1 MDFKKLHEDLVTM
14 VEKTIDPKFRDA
26 IKRTEQNRMDKINK
40 ALERPDVSD
49 YRRGELEKGKKQKHA
64 ARRVYTALAKK
75 GLDVEQS
82 TIEFIGTGADLDG
95 KKLKNI
101 LKEKMDKEDYNNGPN
116 RVLLILDKHLEA
128 SDWYPE
134 ESRDPGFCI
143 WTAYYQ
149 DGRFY
154 LDDYSPESGFDG
166 YTKGRNL
173 MADLNAKN
181 KWLQNKDFYMAF
193 GKSTQ
198 EKRDERIKNR
208 IPDSQRR
215 YRHDVNQ
222 VWGLD
227 KSGYD
232 LKDAKNDL
240 ERRLKEYKKNNGT
253 YTKQIEELRNQL
265 NSLLPK
271 VQEVLSNV
279 DFNQGIET
287 PQEVMKMARKA
298 VVDIN
303 YINSG
308 MDSNWNDDSTM
319 RYRIDVAKKSLE
331 RLEIL
336 LEK

>member
-1 MDFKKLHEDLVTM
+1 MDFKKLHEDLVSM

-26 IKRTEQNRMDKINK
+26 IKRTEQNRLDKINK

-49 YRRGELEKGKKQKHA
+49 YRRGELEKGRKIKHPV
-64 ARRVYTALAKK
+64 RKVYTALAKK

-116 RVLLILDKHLEA
+116 RVLLVLDKKLEA

-134 ESRDPGFCI
+134 ETRDPGFCI

-154 LDDYSPESGFDG
+154 LDDYSPESGFSG

-181 KWLQNKDFYMAF
+181 KWLQDKDFYIAF
-193 GKSTQ
+193 GKSLGD
-198 EKRDERIKNR
+198 KRQERINNR

-215 YRHDVNQ
+215 YDVNQ
-222 VWGLD
+222 GWNLD

-279 DFNQGIET
+279 DFNKGIET

-308 MDSNWNDDSTM
+308 MDSNWNDDATM
-319 RYRIDVAKKSLE
+319 RYRIDTAKKSLE
-331 RLEIL
+331 TLEIL